1 MFVGNV
7 IVNVPEE
14 LFAKILSF
22 TAAWCVVLTI
32 LVDTPAVPVVDMYLP
47 IFLFPSFI
55 LFMLFYTKLSSTC
68 FYTSYNYTYVSRT

>member
-47 IFLFPSFI
+47 IFFVSFVYTIYVILHKIKQYLFLYQLQPH
-55 LFMLFYTKLSSTC
+55 L
-68 FYTSYNYTYVSRT
+68 R